1 MSITDELIRKLFDEL
16 EVQGKVIEKMAGAIM
31 CLDKETKDNAKNIQQ
46 INELINLTALKY
58 YPTKEVN

>member
-31 CLDKETKDNAKNIQQ
+31 CLDKEAKDNAKNIQQ